1 MSNRQEEEL
10 SPAGLLRNLGAIVLH
25 TVLLYCVPLFHLP
38 VTFLLEPL
46 QMDVCSRL
54 TLRLR
59 DTQREGERAESNKE
73 KKREQKNRKER
84 ENEKAS
90 QSRESYPRNTS
101 RLR

>member
-10 SPAGLLRNLGAIVLH
+10 SPAGLLRDLGAIVLH
-25 TVLLYCVPLFHLP
+25 TVLLYCVPRFHLP

-59 DTQREGERAESNKE
+59 DTQREGERA
-73 KKREQKNRKER
+73 KKQKGERK
-84 ENEKAS
+84 
-90 QSRESYPRNTS
+90 
-101 RLR
+101 

>member
-10 SPAGLLRNLGAIVLH
+10 SPAGLLRDLGAIVLH

-59 DTQREGERAESNKE
+59 DTQREGERA
-73 KKREQKNRKER
+73 KKQKGERK
-84 ENEKAS
+84 
-90 QSRESYPRNTS
+90 
-101 RLR
+101 